1 MARAHGRARLL
12 VAAAA
17 LATAWLATPHAVP
30 LYDGIGVPDEPYR
43 YVAPPAGH
51 QKTPAPSSSTTTV
64 PAKGGVNSG
73 DGFYALTKEQ
83 SAQFGVFINTGSIA
97 GPASTKTFTITV
109 APQAPEGGT
118 PGGPV
123 DGNVYQVA
131 LLADGS
137 PTATVAPADKDSLVM
152 LIRATSA
159 TIANASIYYR
169 PSNGGWTQVNTQ
181 RGGTDSWQPYFQGAG
196 QYAVVA
202 GAAAGSG
209 SSHQTLIIALLVLVT
224 LAMAAAVLLIRL
236 SRRPTPDP

>member
-1 MARAHGRARLL
+1 ML
-12 VAAAA
+12 AAAVA

-43 YVAPPAGH
+43 YVTPPAGY
-51 QKTPAPSSSTTTV
+51 QKTPAPSTSTTTV

-97 GPASTKTFTITV
+97 GPATTKTFTIAIT
-109 APQAPEGGT
+109 PQAPQGGT

-131 LLADGS
+131 LLADAS

-159 TIANASIYYR
+159 KIANASIYYR
-169 PSNGGWTQVNTQ
+169 PTNGSWTSVPTQ
-181 RGGTDSWQPYFQGAG
+181 RGGTDSWQAYFQGAG

-202 GAAAGSG
+202 GTAASTG
-209 SSHQTLIIALLVLVT
+209 SSHRTLIIALLVLVI

-236 SRRPTPDP
+236 SRRTTPDP